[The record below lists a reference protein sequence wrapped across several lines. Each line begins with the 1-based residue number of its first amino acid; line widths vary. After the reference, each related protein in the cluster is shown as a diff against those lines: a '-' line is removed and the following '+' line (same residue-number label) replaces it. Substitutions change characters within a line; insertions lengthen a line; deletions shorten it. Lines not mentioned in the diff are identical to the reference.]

1 MYQTQDSNLTALEFN
16 KEGAINPLL
25 TYFGSIVYM
34 DKIPPCHGGV
44 PGSMP
49 GGTANLKCEW
59 EAQSPHE
66 SHKLTQTGAI
76 PVLAT
81 NYGGWDCLEWS
92 LHLQCS

>member
-1 MYQTQDSNLTALEFN
+1 
-16 KEGAINPLL
+16 
-25 TYFGSIVYM
+25 
-34 DKIPPCHGGV
+34 
-44 PGSMP
+44 MP

-66 SHKLTQTGAI
+66 FHKLTQTGAI

-81 NYGGWDCLEWS
+81 KYGGWDCLEWS